1 MIGGRAQVRITSS
14 LGPLNGKGITLSPDA
29 PGETPWQPRF
39 NTPMPRR
46 APSPRGSPGCQAQ
59 TDADGR
65 ATLSPFPAGPADGRI
80 PLISS
85 TYLTRI
91 NVPESGRE
99 VVIEIP
105 EGLIPVKV
113 IDRDSRE
120 PIGGARVLWT
130 GGGSRVE
137 ATTNANGDALLEAVG
152 VTGGT
157 LSLSANDYLT
167 VEGAF
172 AETPG
177 TLQEVA
183 LTRSP
188 SSRMMVRVVSSDGRP
203 IAGAAV
209 LLSSSRPG
217 DPAEIAS
224 TDARGVAQLQDVP
237 PGRLRITAAARGFAT
252 VQQSIAADDR
262 SAITLALTP
271 Q

>member
-1 MIGGRAQVRITSS
+1 M
-14 LGPLNGKGITLSPDA
+14 
-29 PGETPWQPRF
+29 
-39 NTPMPRR
+39 
-46 APSPRGSPGCQAQ
+46 
-59 TDADGR
+59 
-65 ATLSPFPAGPADGRI
+65 SPFPAGPADVRI
-80 PLISS
+80 PLINS

-105 EGLIPVKV
+105 DGLIPVKV
-113 IDRDSRE
+113 IDHDNRD

-137 ATTNANGDALLEAVG
+137 AATNANGDALLEATG
-152 VTGGT
+152 ATGGT
-157 LSLSANDYLT
+157 LSLSANDYVT

-177 TLQEVA
+177 ILQEVS

-188 SSRMMVRVVSSDGRP
+188 SSRMMVRVVSSSGEP

-217 DPAEIAS
+217 DPAEIAA

-237 PGRLRITAAARGFAT
+237 PGGLRITAAAQGFAT
-252 VQQSIAADDR
+252 GQHSIAAADR
-262 SAITLALTP
+262 GPITLTLTA